1 MRTNKTL
8 RSSNFESVA
17 QDQSVIYYMAA
28 SKVKLFL
35 TPGLVLIRNNMQ
47 HFLPTSPFLPSHQ
60 PVKRQYSWTQ
70 LFLAKKM
77 KILIF

>member
-35 TPGLVLIRNNMQ
+35 TPGLVLIG
-47 HFLPTSPFLPSHQ
+47 
-60 PVKRQYSWTQ
+60 
-70 LFLAKKM
+70 KK
-77 KILIF
+77 